1 MISESAVILLFLLAA
16 SMFYTLHM
24 GVKNMNQDIEIK
36 RLKLENQK
44 LTRENEEL
52 NNQLKRKRKWWIE
65 RKDDEK
71 WVRLNGLMK
80 VLILMKYLWI

>member
-1 MISESAVILLFLLAA
+1 MISESVVILLFFLAA
-16 SMFYTLHM
+16 SMFYTLHI

-52 NNQLKRKRKWWIE
+52 NNQLKRKRK
-65 RKDDEK
+65 
-71 WVRLNGLMK
+71 
-80 VLILMKYLWI
+80 

>member
-1 MISESAVILLFLLAA
+1 MISESVVILLFLLVA

-52 NNQLKRKRKWWIE
+52 NNQLKRKRK
-65 RKDDEK
+65 
-71 WVRLNGLMK
+71 
-80 VLILMKYLWI
+80 

>member
-1 MISESAVILLFLLAA
+1 MISEYVVILLFLLAA

-52 NNQLKRKRKWWIE
+52 NNQLKRKWWIE

>member
-52 NNQLKRKRKWWIE
+52 NNQLKRKRK
-65 RKDDEK
+65 
-71 WVRLNGLMK
+71 
-80 VLILMKYLWI
+80 

>member
-1 MISESAVILLFLLAA
+1 MKKKILSMLLAA

-36 RLKLENQK
+36 RLKLETQK

-52 NNQLKRKRKWWIE
+52 NNQLKRKRK
-65 RKDDEK
+65 
-71 WVRLNGLMK
+71 
-80 VLILMKYLWI
+80 

>member
-1 MISESAVILLFLLAA
+1 MISESVVILLFLLAA
-16 SMFYTLHM
+16 SMLYTLHM

-52 NNQLKRKRKWWIE
+52 NNQLKRKRK
-65 RKDDEK
+65 
-71 WVRLNGLMK
+71 
-80 VLILMKYLWI
+80 

>member
-1 MISESAVILLFLLAA
+1 MISESVVILLFLLVA
-16 SMFYTLHM
+16 SMFYTLHI

-52 NNQLKRKRKWWIE
+52 NNQLKRKRK
-65 RKDDEK
+65 
-71 WVRLNGLMK
+71 
-80 VLILMKYLWI
+80 